1 MPYGYQP
8 RLKGLYIATEL
19 IIAVLTIIGNLL
31 VCLAVTRNKKLRTVT
46 NYFLVSL
53 AVADILVGL
62 VGIPCAVLTDL
73 GQPHHNLPLCLL
85 LLSILMVLTQSSILS
100 LLAVAAE
107 RYVAILLPFQ
117 YQRVMSPRNAQLAL
131 LVTWGLGAISG
142 SVPLMDWKRQPAGS
156 ESICYHHGVGNH
168 GIDEWGEALTAFWL
182 FVELGWRKLNSQR
195 GVVSGELTST
205 VTGHYSHW
213 FLALHP
219 WLEQKSRRE
228 YPMTVQYKHGREED
242 GYKPLEGAVKMT
254 SLTPHPSNLYPLR
267 WNTEKNEQYSS
278 NSIPRELVG
287 IREQNTRLHKPQLAF
302 HQDLEQLH
310 SLKDD
315 MKIMMETLC
324 SLKEAKSVAISSTPI
339 RSVPGEWPNYI
350 PPTVNIMPSADEE
363 YEEERPEP
371 RTPLWPESDEQPQR
385 DVPLRPPIPPTMT
398 PKTNRLPKDTGSSA
412 AGETTRGLADIGTGK
427 GTSKQAKEK
436 TGKCKEVERGTG
448 SLIETETTAVVAKPS
463 LRIASADS
471 TSSGSA
477 PGDPPQVAS
486 NKAKSNLRTRKEVH
500 KATSLFLVLFL
511 FMVCWMPIHLINCVL
526 LFCPQCEVPMWLTL
540 AAILLS
546 HTNSALNPILYAYRM
561 RSFRHTLIGMWRGM
575 WSVRPKPQ

>member
-1 MPYGYQP
+1 MNVTPGSCTAEMPYGYQP

-156 ESICYHHGVGNH
+156 DYCIFTCVVDMSYMVYFNFFCCFLVPLVAMFIIYGHIFLTVRHQLRRIAVARGTAEDTRAA
-168 GIDEWGEALTAFWL
+168 GIG
-182 FVELGWRKLNSQR
+182 S
-195 GVVSGELTST
+195 TST
-205 VTGHYSHW
+205 
-213 FLALHP
+213 
-219 WLEQKSRRE
+219 E
-228 YPMTVQYKHGREED
+228 
-242 GYKPLEGAVKMT
+242 
-254 SLTPHPSNLYPLR
+254 
-267 WNTEKNEQYSS
+267 
-278 NSIPRELVG
+278 
-287 IREQNTRLHKPQLAF
+287 
-302 HQDLEQLH
+302 
-310 SLKDD
+310 
-315 MKIMMETLC
+315 
-324 SLKEAKSVAISSTPI
+324 
-339 RSVPGEWPNYI
+339 
-350 PPTVNIMPSADEE
+350 
-363 YEEERPEP
+363 
-371 RTPLWPESDEQPQR
+371 
-385 DVPLRPPIPPTMT
+385 
-398 PKTNRLPKDTGSSA
+398 DTGSSA

>member
-1 MPYGYQP
+1 MNGTPGSCTAEMPYGYQP

-19 IIAVLTIIGNLL
+19 IIAVLAIIGNLL

-62 VGIPCAVLTDL
+62 VAIPCAVLTDL

-107 RYVAILLPFQ
+107 RYMAILLPFQ

-156 ESICYHHGVGNH
+156 DYCIFTC
-168 GIDEWGEALTAFWL
+168 
-182 FVELGWRKLNSQR
+182 
-195 GVVSGELTST
+195 VV
-205 VTGHYSHW
+205 
-213 FLALHP
+213 
-219 WLEQKSRRE
+219 
-228 YPMTVQYKHGREED
+228 
-242 GYKPLEGAVKMT
+242 
-254 SLTPHPSNLYPLR
+254 
-267 WNTEKNEQYSS
+267 
-278 NSIPRELVG
+278 
-287 IREQNTRLHKPQLAF
+287 
-302 HQDLEQLH
+302 
-310 SLKDD
+310 D
-315 MKIMMETLC
+315 MSYMVYFNFFCCL
-324 SLKEAKSVAISSTPI
+324 L
-339 RSVPGEWPNYI
+339 
-350 PPTVNIMPSADEE
+350 
-363 YEEERPEP
+363 
-371 RTPLWPESDEQPQR
+371 
-385 DVPLRPPIPPTMT
+385 VPLVAMFFIYGHIFLTVRHQLRRIAVARGTAEDT
-398 PKTNRLPKDTGSSA
+398 RAAGIGSTGIEDTGSSA
-412 AGETTRGLADIGTGK
+412 AGGTIRGVADMGTGK

-436 TGKCKEVERGTG
+436 TGKCKEVESGVG
-448 SLIETETTAVVAKPS
+448 SLIETETTTVFAKAG
-463 LRIASADS
+463 LQIDSADS
-471 TSSGSA
+471 TNSGSA
-477 PGDPPQVAS
+477 PGDPHPVAS
-486 NKAKSNLRTRKEVH
+486 NEAKSNLRTRQEVH

-546 HTNSALNPILYAYRM
+546 HANSALNPILYAYRM
-561 RSFRHTLIGMWRGM
+561 RSFRHTLIGMWREM